1 MKSVLVVDDEFLIR
15 WALREGLKDRYRV
28 MTASSVDEAL
38 EFIGSGPVDAVIT
51 DLRMPLRSGME
62 LVKYL
67 RGERPEVKVFVISAV
82 GSDGE
87 FNRCYDL
94 DVEAVIRKPLEI
106 PLIRRLMELHLELA
120 AQGTGQGRKG
130 AAG

>member
-28 MTASSVDEAL
+28 TTASSVDEAL

-51 DLRMPLRSGME
+51 DLRMPLRSGMD
-62 LVKYL
+62 LVKFL

-82 GSDGE
+82 GSDDE

-94 DVEAVIRKPLEI
+94 DVEAVIRKPLEL
-106 PLIRRLMELHLELA
+106 PLIRRLMELHVEGA
-120 AQGTGQGRKG
+120 AHAMGQGQKG